1 MLRILLLLVLASG
14 GWAHSAQKTLA
25 IGPVQASTMRGS
37 RGPTAD
43 PDMAVQMRRGASQAV
58 EARGLAVMEPGPGS
72 TDLVLSMQ
80 LLRTEFLHPGDA
92 DEVVLCGES
101 EGPEPVRGNLK
112 LTISIADR
120 GGKVIW
126 TGEDT
131 RPYHCQVPRVEAWDL
146 ILSVLDKA
154 PL

>member
-1 MLRILLLLVLASG
+1 MVRFLFLLVLASG
-14 GWAHSAQKTLA
+14 GWAHSAQKTLV
-25 IGPVQASTMRGS
+25 IGPVEAVIVRGS

-43 PDMAVQMRRGASQAV
+43 PDMALQMRRGASSAV
-58 EARGLAVMEPGPGS
+58 EARGMAVVEPGPGS
-72 TDLVLSMQ
+72 ADLVLSMQ
-80 LLRTEFLHPGDA
+80 LLRTEFLHPGEA

-101 EGPEPVRGNLK
+101 EGPEPVRGSLK
-112 LTISIADR
+112 LTISVADR
-120 GGKVIW
+120 GGKILW